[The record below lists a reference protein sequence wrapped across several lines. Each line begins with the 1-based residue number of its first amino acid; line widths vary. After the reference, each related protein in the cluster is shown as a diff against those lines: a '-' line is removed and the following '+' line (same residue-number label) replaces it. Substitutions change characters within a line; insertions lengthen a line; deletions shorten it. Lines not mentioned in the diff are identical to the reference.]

1 MDAWLYDMLMAKRLN
16 RFLGTQFTGDD
27 IAALP
32 AYRLS
37 MLSTAMEVMG
47 EQ

>member
-16 RFLGTQFTGDD
+16 AFLGTHFTGEDV
-27 IAALP
+27 ARLP

-47 EQ
+47 

>member
-1 MDAWLYDMLMAKRLN
+1 MDAWLYDMLMAKKIN
-16 RFLGTQFTGDD
+16 AFLGTHYGPED
-27 IAALP
+27 IAGLP

-37 MLSTAMEVMG
+37 MLTTALEVMS